1 MKETNR
7 KKRKHSLVLI
17 AIIIIGLLAGL
28 FLVQQR
34 HQVEEAQNQIENIVD
49 YDAVLRA
56 SSFEK
61 RSTADALKA
70 LKDAGVT
77 GMAIYDRTLTKA
89 RDAGEILVYHGEDAA
104 IMQFYGPHRSRVTP
118 ISYRRPV
125 RKATSKKFTK
135 IWFNA

>member
-104 IMQFYGPHRSRVTP
+104 IMQFYGPQPQPGYT
-118 ISYRRPV
+118 
-125 RKATSKKFTK
+125 
-135 IWFNA
+135 

>member
-7 KKRKHSLVLI
+7 KERKHSLVLI

-34 HQVEEAQNQIENIVD
+34 HAVEQAQNQIENIVD

-61 RSTADALKA
+61 RSTEDALKA
-70 LKDAGVT
+70 L
-77 GMAIYDRTLTKA
+77 
-89 RDAGEILVYHGEDAA
+89 
-104 IMQFYGPHRSRVTP
+104 
-118 ISYRRPV
+118 
-125 RKATSKKFTK
+125 
-135 IWFNA
+135 

>member
-77 GMAIYDRTLTKA
+77 GMAIYDRTLTK
-89 RDAGEILVYHGEDAA
+89 LV
-104 IMQFYGPHRSRVTP
+104 M
-118 ISYRRPV
+118 PV
-125 RKATSKKFTK
+125 RF
-135 IWFNA
+135 